1 MLSDGIARHTPTLD
15 NQSAV
20 RLVIVDTALLPHAGE
35 LLTQMVNEDDW
46 LEVGD
51 TVADIVES
59 AWVTISEYYNMTMIG
74 MVNQFLGVVPAG
86 WLALDGST
94 HDKVDYPELW
104 EVLPAA
110 MKTGSDFTVPDAT
123 DAFLMATNTAIEVG
137 DTGGENST
145 TLTVGQLPAH
155 DHTYVPPIF
164 NVDLEAPGVPDIL
177 AAGVGTPT
185 TTGIT
190 GSGESIDNRP
200 SFIKALFAVYAGR
213 I

>member
-35 LLTQMVNEDDW
+35 LLAQMVNEDDW

-59 AWVTISEYYNMTMIG
+59 AWSTITEYYNMTMIG

-94 HDKVDYPELW
+94 HDKADYPELW
-104 EVLPAA
+104 EILPAA
-110 MKTGSDFTVPDAT
+110 MKTGSAFTVPDVT
-123 DAFLMATNTAIEVG
+123 DAFLMATNTAVEIG

-185 TTGIT
+185 TTGLT
-190 GSGESIDNRP
+190 GSGESIENRP
-200 SFIKALFAVYAGR
+200 SFVKALFAVYAGR
-213 I
+213 L